1 MKTIPR
7 MLDLLIQ
14 ALVLVVAT
22 WLMWLVVI
30 LGLAAP
36 LAWLWNHTLASM
48 GLPRVGYWRALGLL
62 AMWHLLHLAGV
73 RMTAERREP

>member
-1 MKTIPR
+1 

-14 ALVLVVAT
+14 ALVLVFAT

-36 LAWLWNHTLASM
+36 LAWLWNHTLAPM
-48 GLPRVGYWRALGLL
+48 GLPRVDYWRALGLL
-62 AMWHLLHLAGV
+62 AMWHLLHLAGI
-73 RMTAERREP
+73 RKRPGDR